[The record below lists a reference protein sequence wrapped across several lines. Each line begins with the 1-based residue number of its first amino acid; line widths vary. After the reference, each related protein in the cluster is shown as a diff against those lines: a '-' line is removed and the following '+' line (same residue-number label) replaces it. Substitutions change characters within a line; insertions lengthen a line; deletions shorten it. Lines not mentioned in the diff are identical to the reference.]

1 MRSIQVRITRSRSSV
16 YNASVKP
23 LFGLFLYV
31 LCAPAA
37 DIRVGIIG
45 TDTSHV
51 VAFTKLL
58 DGDPAAPDHI
68 AGARVVAAYKG
79 GSKDIAESMGRI
91 EQYADEVRT
100 KYGVEIVPDIATLLT
115 KVDAVLLESVDGRVH
130 LEQARPVIAAHKP
143 LFIDKPLAATLED
156 AREIARLAK
165 AAGTPWFSSSSLR
178 FGAIGTAMKLP
189 NLSGAVT
196 WGPGPFEPHHPLELA
211 WYAIHPVELLFT
223 IMGTGCESVTRIA
236 GNDAD
241 TITCRWKDGRLGT
254 VNAVRPYS
262 DYGAIAFRGRET
274 VESHPKA
281 GQATDYRPLVS
292 EIVKFFE
299 TGKPPVSNE
308 ETLEIFA
315 FLDAAQRSKEQGG
328 KPVTLR

>member
-1 MRSIQVRITRSRSSV
+1 V
-16 YNASVKP
+16 YNASVKASLA
-23 LFGLFLYV
+23 LFAVV
-31 LCAPAA
+31 LCASAA

-51 VAFTKLL
+51 PAFAKLL
-58 DGDPAAPDHI
+58 NGDPAAPDHI

-79 GSKDIAESMGRI
+79 GSKDIPESINRI
-91 EQYADEVRT
+91 DQFAGEVRT

-115 KVDAVLLESVDGRVH
+115 KVDAVLLTSVDGRVH
-130 LEQARPVIAAHKP
+130 LEQAKPVIAARKP
-143 LFIDKPLAATLED
+143 LFIDKPLAASLED

-178 FGAIGTAMKLP
+178 FGAIGAAMKLP
-189 NLSGAVT
+189 NLTGAIT
-196 WGPGPFEPHHPLELA
+196 WGPGPFEPHHTMDLA
-211 WYAIHPVELLFT
+211 WYAIHPVELLYT
-223 IMGTGCESVTRIA
+223 IMGPGRESVTRISGA
-236 GNDAD
+236 DSD
-241 TITCRWKDGRLGT
+241 TIVGRWKDGRLGT

-262 DYGAIAFRGRET
+262 DYGAIAFRGRES

-281 GQATDYRPLVS
+281 AQATDYRPLVL

-299 TGKPPVSNE
+299 TGKPPVPNE

-315 FLDAAQRSKEQGG
+315 FMDAAQRSKAQSGA
-328 KPVTLR
+328 PVRLN